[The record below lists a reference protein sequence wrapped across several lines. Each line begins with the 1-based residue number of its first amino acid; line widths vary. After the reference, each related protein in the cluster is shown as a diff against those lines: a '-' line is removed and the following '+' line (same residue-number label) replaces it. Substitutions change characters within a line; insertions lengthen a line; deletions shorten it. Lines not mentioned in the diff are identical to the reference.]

1 VRDPFDD
8 PAVREFLTHDYR
20 RTVGAVALVVGDR
33 DVAEDAVQEAL
44 ERAMRRRH
52 RADALRDPA
61 AWITVVA
68 LNVARRRFR
77 RAATERRAIE
87 RLAVRSPEA
96 DATDAI
102 ALRSALAAL
111 PRRQREVVVLHYF
124 CGWSVAETARHLGVH
139 DGTVKTSLSRART
152 ALAIVLSEPEPE
164 PEPEPLK
171 EVQ

>member
-1 VRDPFDD
+1 VTPSDD

-52 RADALRDPA
+52 RADALRGPA

-77 RAATERRAIE
+77 RAATARRAIE
-87 RLAVRSPEA
+87 RLPVRSPEA
-96 DATDAI
+96 DTTDAI
-102 ALRSALAAL
+102 ALRSTLAAL
-111 PRRQREVVVLHYF
+111 PAANAKSWCSTTSADGRSPRRRATWA
-124 CGWSVAETARHLGVH
+124 CTTAR
-139 DGTVKTSLSRART
+139 SRRRCRVRAPR
-152 ALAIVLSEPEPE
+152 SRSSCPNPNRK
-164 PEPEPLK
+164 PSP
-171 EVQ
+171 